1 MAAGWC
7 SKAMS
12 VVVAVGATV
21 ALASYVEASPAGG
34 SSSSVRVVSAPRA
47 TPPAARPTALPP
59 VTEHPISVPD
69 LDQPSSGGSQSV
81 TQVVTLSIVG
91 GPLELATEQAT
102 VVLERVSGSKAD
114 WVGTLPPVRVVD
126 ARGTHE
132 GWEVRWAV
140 GGVGVESFK
149 RSHVPAAKV
158 QLEPSDP
165 VVVAGLPDGL
175 AAGKPGPAV
184 PKGRVLFSAAPGSG
198 GGTYEAGGTVTLRL
212 PSSVDAS
219 AVTVHLTFTLG

>member
-12 VVVAVGATV
+12 VAVAIGATL
-21 ALASYVEASPAGG
+21 ALASYVEASPVGG
-34 SSSSVRVVSAPRA
+34 SSSSVRVASVSRP

-69 LDQPSSGGSQSV
+69 LPASSGGTQSV
-81 TQVVTLSIVG
+81 TQVIQVAVIG
-91 GPLELATEQAT
+91 GSLELVTDQAT
-102 VVLERVSGSKAD
+102 VVLERVPGLKAD

-140 GGVGVESFK
+140 SGVDVDSTK
-149 RSHVPAAKV
+149 PSHVPFAKV
-158 QLEPSDP
+158 QLEPGQP
-165 VVVAGLPDGL
+165 VVVAGLLEGL
-175 AAGKPGPAV
+175 EAGKPGPGV
-184 PKGRVLFSAAPGSG
+184 PKGRTLFSAAPGTG
-198 GGTYEAGGTVTLRL
+198 GGTYEAGGTVSVRL

-219 AVTVHLTFTLG
+219 AVTVHLTFSLG